1 MAMPPRPLLER
12 GVTMIEVMIAL
23 LVLSV
28 GLLGVA
34 VTMAKSSRFAAG
46 AWAQSAIASNL
57 SDMAERLRSSP
68 NAANANFTLTDTYE
82 EQRTDVEAGTVVL
95 VKDCDA
101 TACTAA
107 ETGAFHVTQWRLGLN
122 QTLPGAAGWLRPLS
136 SASNEARATSF
147 EMAVMW
153 FDKSN
158 TDSSGAPAAALVCT
172 GTETGVAER
181 RCCPAAANA
190 AAGVRCTRTVLVP

>member
-1 MAMPPRPLLER
+1 MAFRTHHRAQR
-12 GVTMIEVMIAL
+12 GVTMIEVLIAL

-34 VTMAKSSRFAAG
+34 ITIAKSSRFSAG
-46 AWAQSAIASNL
+46 AWAQSAVASNL

-68 NAANANFTLTDTYE
+68 NAANANFTLTDSYAD
-82 EQRTDVEAGTVVL
+82 QRTALDGGTVVV

-101 TACTAA
+101 VACTPA
-107 ETGAFHVTQWRLGLN
+107 ETGAFHVTQWRLSLN

-136 SASNEARATSF
+136 SATNEARATSF

-158 TDSSGAPAAALVCT
+158 TDSSGAPAAPQVCA
-172 GTETGVAER
+172 GTETGVAQR
-181 RCCPAAANA
+181 QCCPAAANA